1 MKALTTFALGL
12 LLTIGAI
19 GIPSL
24 ATADHS
30 PRWEQS
36 KKHDDMRGG
45 RHMSGK
51 RWMATLTD
59 QQQNEMDRLRL
70 EYKKKKYLLKAK
82 MRQAKVEFA
91 LLITTDAPNKS
102 AIDSKI
108 DQIAELKKEKLQ
120 LKANHKIQVRKL
132 LTVDQRVHFDMYVL
146 KKAAKGKHRKG
157 RH

>member
-1 MKALTTFALGL
+1 MKVLTTVALGL
-12 LLTIGAI
+12 LLIIGTV
-19 GIPSL
+19 GIPSP
-24 ATADHS
+24 ATASHS
-30 PRWEQS
+30 PHWEHS
-36 KKHDDMRGG
+36 KKLDGMHGD

-51 RWMATLTD
+51 RGMANLTD
-59 QQQNEMDRLRL
+59 QQQTKIDKLRL
-70 EYKKKKYLLKAK
+70 EHKKKKYLLKAK

-120 LKANHKIQVRKL
+120 LKASHKIQVRKL
-132 LTVDQRVHFDMYVL
+132 LTVDQRVQFDLYVL